1 MGYETDFLSEY
12 EEVHRFSSGGY
23 EWAELRVF
31 EKDGRLFAAESCGC
45 SCTDFESNVVESDLT
60 ELQSLESAKNMLKD
74 FLDSNLYY
82 FSDQISTYLDGV
94 EKFRELG
101 LR

>member
-1 MGYETDFLSEY
+1 MYGDDFLPEY
-12 EEVHRFSSGGY
+12 KEVHSFSSGGY
-23 EWAELRVF
+23 EWAEMRVF

-45 SCTDFESNVVESDLT
+45 SCTYFEGNVVESDLT
-60 ELQSLESAKNMLKD
+60 ELQGLESAKNMLKD
-74 FLDSNLYY
+74 FLDNNSYY